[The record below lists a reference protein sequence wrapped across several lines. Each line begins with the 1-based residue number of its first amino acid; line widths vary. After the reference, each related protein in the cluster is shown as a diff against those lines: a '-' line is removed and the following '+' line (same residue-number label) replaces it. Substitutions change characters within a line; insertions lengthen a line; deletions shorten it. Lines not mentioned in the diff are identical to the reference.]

1 MIGAKIILFNANWTT
16 DDKNVTTYFTSKD
29 LYESAQKF
37 SDAVD
42 TLLFRL
48 KMPRFYFRKTQKK
61 MVAAGAVL
69 ESISTI
75 SYLI

>member
-1 MIGAKIILFNANWTT
+1 MIGAKIILFNTNWTT
-16 DDKNVTTYFTSKD
+16 NDKNVTTYFTSKD
-29 LYESAQKF
+29 FYASAQKF

-42 TLLFRL
+42 TTSIQIENGQVLLS
-48 KMPRFYFRKTQKK
+48 KNANK

-69 ESISTI
+69 ASISTI